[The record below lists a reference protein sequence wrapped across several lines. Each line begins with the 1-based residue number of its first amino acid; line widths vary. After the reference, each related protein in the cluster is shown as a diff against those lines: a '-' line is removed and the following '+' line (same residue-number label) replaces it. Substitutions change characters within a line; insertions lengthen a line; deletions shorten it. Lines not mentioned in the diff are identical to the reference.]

1 MKGKE
6 KEEEEIFIA
15 RLQSALPI
23 FHGTSPPHM
32 CRTGF
37 CDPQNETNLIKRG
50 LLKPPLIL
58 PYHMYICKY
67 GQIHICNE
75 FTCMA
80 EEICPVSG
88 ASMGYI
94 NEYSNYDPN
103 DPRTWEVNKDVKNNP
118 KKRPIESDTEE
129 KIEYIIEELLYSS
142 KRKKVYEKLY
152 NQAQKNL
159 KKEKNAYLKSCKDGQ
174 VNLIKLAMI
183 ITKHSHY
190 KKNALNYHLMKNQI
204 LLAKYTS
211 IISDIYER
219 VKKVSNKK
227 VNIESIVLACLY
239 KMQQGG
245 IPGLLEPDVYLAR
258 NLPELAH
265 LHEFGFNKTKFTDG
279 EKLILQII

>member
-1 MKGKE
+1 
-6 KEEEEIFIA
+6 
-15 RLQSALPI
+15 
-23 FHGTSPPHM
+23 
-32 CRTGF
+32 
-37 CDPQNETNLIKRG
+37 
-50 LLKPPLIL
+50 
-58 PYHMYICKY
+58 
-67 GQIHICNE
+67 
-75 FTCMA
+75 MA

-88 ASMGYI
+88 ASMGYV

-103 DPRTWEVNKDVKNNP
+103 DPRTWEVNKDLKNT
-118 KKRPIESDTEE
+118 KKRPIQSETEE
-129 KIEYIIEELLYSS
+129 RIEYIIEELLYSS
-142 KRKKVYEKLY
+142 KRKKIYEKLY

-159 KKEKNAYLKSCKDGQ
+159 KKEKTAYLKSCKDGQ

-183 ITKHSHY
+183 ITKHSCY
-190 KKNALNYHLMKNQI
+190 KKNALNYHLMKNEVQ
-204 LLAKYTS
+204 LAKYTS
-211 IISDIYER
+211 IILDIYER
-219 VKKVSNKK
+219 VKKFSNKK